1 MPRST
6 AARLASTGGF
16 LGRAMLFL
24 VLAVVAGLLLAGLA
38 IPVTG
43 GLGWLTRSGITSFEA
58 LPSSLDIPA
67 LPQRS
72 RILDDKGHVIATF
85 YFENRIDVPL
95 ADIAPV
101 MRQAIVDIEDS
112 RFYEHGGMDL
122 RGTLRAFVSNS
133 TGQAVQGGSTLTQQ
147 YVKNVLVEAAA
158 AQGNAQAAQEARAVD
173 YGRKIREL
181 RYAIAL
187 EEKYTKDEI
196 LNRYLNIAYFGSGTY
211 GVEAAARHYFSVSA
225 KDLTLPEA
233 ALLAGLVQSPVSYDP
248 TRDPKL
254 ALERRNTVLA
264 RMAELGHL
272 TAAQAAAA
280 EASPLGLKVSP
291 TESGCANSFYPF
303 FCDYVQ
309 ETILNDPQFGST
321 PDARAQLLRRGGLT
335 IRTTLDPTVQK
346 AAQDAVDAFVKP
358 TDKVASAIAM
368 VQPGTGKVLAI
379 AQSRPYGQ
387 GKDQTTV
394 NYAVNE
400 KYGASRGFQAG
411 STFKPFVAAAAI
423 EQGYPLN
430 YPIKAPYQV
439 KIGDVK
445 ACNGQVLT
453 DPWSPTNELR
463 SENGTFTMATG
474 IAQSVNTYFAQ
485 LEQRV
490 GVCQPWHIATDLG
503 VTNADG
509 SPLPMVKS
517 FTLGVAT
524 VSPLSM
530 AEAYATFAARGLHCD
545 PMAIKSVV
553 DRHNVLIAK
562 PSPKC
567 EQAIPQKVADG
578 VNYLLQGVMKPGGTG
593 SFLNFGRPAAGKT
606 GTTDNLV
613 SVWYD
618 GYTPDLAAAV
628 WAGNPDTA
636 TYSLRNVTIGGRYYS
651 QVCGGCLPGPIWQK
665 AMSAALKNVPASTFT
680 APDPTVVNGVGVK
693 VPDVTGMTP
702 ADAARALQAVGLL
715 PQVDPTTVNSDQ
727 PAGTVAT
734 STPAAGAK
742 AASGEVVALQLSNG
756 TPPTPTPSP
765 SPTDTSGGTGTI
777 SPSPSPTPTVTTLPS
792 PSPTCKKKNCPTPP
806 PTG

>member
-1 MPRST
+1 MPRS
-6 AARLASTGGF
+6 AANRLASPGGY
-16 LGRAMLFL
+16 LGRLFGFL
-24 VLAVVAGLLLAGLA
+24 VLTVVAGLLLAGLLV
-38 IPVTG
+38 PVTG
-43 GLGWLTRSGITSFEA
+43 GLGWLTRSGIASFEL

-67 LPQRS
+67 LPQRT
-72 RILDDKGHVIATF
+72 RILDDQGHVIATF

-95 ADIAPV
+95 SQIAPV

-122 RGTLRAFVSNS
+122 RGTLRAFVSNTS
-133 TGQAVQGGSTLTQQ
+133 GQAVQGGSTLTQQ
-147 YVKNVLVEAAA
+147 YVKNVLVESAAA
-158 AQGNAQAAQEARAVD
+158 SGNAQAAQDARAVD

-187 EEKYTKDEI
+187 EERYSKDEI
-196 LNRYLNIAYFGSGTY
+196 LNRYLNIAYFGSGAY

-225 KDLTLPEA
+225 ADLTLAQA

-248 TRDPKL
+248 TRDPTL
-254 ALERRNTVLA
+254 ALQRRNIVLE

-272 TAAQAAAA
+272 SAAQAAAA
-280 EASPLGLKVSP
+280 RAAPLGLKVSP
-291 TESGCANSFYPF
+291 TENGCANGPYPF
-303 FCDYVQ
+303 FCDYIQ
-309 ETILNDPQFGST
+309 QTILNDPQFGST

-335 IRTTLDPTVQK
+335 IRTTLDPDVQK
-346 AAQDAVDAFVKP
+346 AAQDAVNAFVSP
-358 TDKVASAIAM
+358 TDTVASAIAM

-387 GKDQTTV
+387 GKGQTTV
-394 NYAVNE
+394 NYAVDQ
-400 KYGASRGFQAG
+400 KYGASGGFQAG

-423 EQGYPLN
+423 EKGYPLN

-439 KIGDVK
+439 QIGNVA

-453 DPWSPTNELR
+453 DRWSPTNELR
-463 SENGTFTMATG
+463 SENGTYTMASG
-474 IAQSVNTYFAQ
+474 IAGSINTYFAQ

-490 GVCQPWHIATDLG
+490 GVCDPWHVATDLG
-503 VTNADG
+503 VTNANG

-524 VSPLSM
+524 VSPLTM
-530 AEAYATFAARGLHCD
+530 AQAYATFAARGLHCD
-545 PMAIKSVV
+545 PMVITSVV
-553 DRHNVLIAK
+553 DRNNAVIARPA
-562 PSPKC
+562 PSC
-567 EQAIPQKVADG
+567 QQAIPQKVADA

-593 SFLNFGRPAAGKT
+593 ARLGIGRPAAGKT
-606 GTTDNLV
+606 GTTDGLV

-618 GYTPDLAAAV
+618 GYTPDLSAAV

-636 TYSLRNVTIGGRYYS
+636 TYSLRNVTIGGRYYA

-665 AMSAALKNVPASTFT
+665 AMSAALANVPVSTFPG
-680 APDPTVVNGVGVK
+680 PDPTVVNGIGVT

-715 PQVDPTTVNSDQ
+715 AQVDPIMVDSIQ
-727 PAGTVAT
+727 PAGTVAAT
-734 STPAAGAK
+734 APAAGAK

-756 TPPTPTPSP
+756 TPPTPTPTP
-765 SPTDTSGGTGTI
+765 TPTDTSGATMTA
-777 SPSPSPTPTVTTLPS
+777 SPTPNPTFTILPL
-792 PSPTCKKKNCPTPP
+792 PSPTCTKKKNCPTLPA
-806 PTG
+806 GG